1 MLRQILR
8 AEVVAA
14 TAAARGGGDHGP
26 DSIPTRLGRY
36 PGQGDMA
43 GLSLLMV
50 PLLLLLLAV
59 KTSSST

>member
-36 PGQGDMA
+36 PGQGDMG

-50 PLLLLLLAV
+50 PLLLLLAV